1 MMSNRTYNV
10 IKFIV
15 TILFPA
21 AGALYFGLSQI
32 WGFPHGEAVVGTLA
46 LLATFLG
53 ALIQLSSSVY
63 SAGQSV
69 ANPVVGDIVYSTTD
83 EGRPAFVFEF
93 DEDPADLM
101 NKQSATFTIRRQE

>member
-1 MMSNRTYNV
+1 MNDKVYDALKR
-10 IKFIV
+10 
-15 TILFPA
+15 LAQLGLPA
-21 AGALYFGLSQI
+21 FGALYFGLSQI
-32 WGFPHGEAVVGTLA
+32 WGFPHGEEVVGTLA

-93 DEDPADLM
+93 EEDPADLM